1 MERVYT
7 IPLRREYLKVP
18 RWKRAKKAMKAIRE
32 FTMRHMKVE
41 DPDNVKISNK
51 VNEVIWEG
59 GGKRVPPK
67 ITVKMIKEEEVVY
80 VLLPDEELKKKEEK
94 KKVEKT
100 KEEKPKKENQ
110 PKEEEKK
117 EEVAEQPKEEVKEE
131 VKEDERGASSSPG
144 EQES

>member
-1 MERVYT
+1 MERIYT

-32 FTMRHMKVE
+32 FTVRHMKVE
-41 DPDNVKISNK
+41 ADNVKISNA

-67 ITVKMIKEEEVVY
+67 ITVKMIKEEEIVH

-94 KKVEKT
+94 KKEKKEAP
-100 KEEKPKKENQ
+100 KEEKKPEVK
-110 PKEEEKK
+110 EEKK
-117 EEVAEQPKEEVKEE
+117 NEEKVEE
-131 VKEDERGASSSPG
+131 VKEDGREPSSAPG
-144 EQES
+144 EQEN